1 MISRTP
7 ASPSVCRSAPPSPPK
22 GTTQP
27 ASPSQRSSSVAAARM
42 WYRSSPK
49 LINWGSSHT
58 DPVFVLVDGKPIRAS
73 RRSAEWC
80 LKSVDQAWSQK
91 SPLISAAELPE
102 AAKAF
107 EHARQVYRQ
116 LISES
121 SDR

>member
-1 MISRTP
+1 MEIIENGEVVARKEIVADGSLQ
-7 ASPSVCRSAPPSPPK
+7 K
-22 GTTQP
+22 LNF
-27 ASPSQRSSSVAAARM
+27 SVAIEKSSWIAARI
-42 WYRSSPK
+42 
-49 LINWGSSHT
+49 LASSHT